1 MVDST
6 APAGTFQ
13 RRSDAMHEL
22 QQFVIGFCRLT
33 PLRIPGIEVS
43 KLDLQ
48 DCGLHC
54 VKPAVIPF
62 NEMVV
67 FLVLSVISKHPNS
80 LGYCWII
87 RRDSS
92 SLSTCAEIFTRVKA
106 ERGSFAHGAGLLP
119 AAANS

>member
-48 DCGLHC
+48 DCCLHC
-54 VKPAVIPF
+54 VKQAVIPF

-67 FLVLSVISKHPNS
+67 FLVLSVISKHQN
-80 LGYCWII
+80 LLCYCWIV

-92 SLSTCAEIFTRVKA
+92 ILSTFADIFSWLK
-106 ERGSFAHGAGLLP
+106 
-119 AAANS
+119 